1 MAFPGLASWA
11 RKMSSLRTREKSHRH
26 LLPRRAALAAEEL
39 PEVGG
44 VGGWFHLIADGD
56 GWSDD
61 ADGRACM
68 VFEFDY
74 GELERQLLLEGL
86 GGGVEAC
93 H

>member
-1 MAFPGLASWA
+1 M
-11 RKMSSLRTREKSHRH
+11 
-26 LLPRRAALAAEEL
+26 LAANEL

-61 ADGRACM
+61 ADGSACM

-74 GELERQLLLEGL
+74 GELERQLLVEGL